1 MYLENGVYKYSE
13 SIDFEVLSIS
23 VSING
28 EPVVVYDLASGEEL
42 PSNVVQA
49 LFDDKVIKW
58 AHNAIFER
66 ICLSEWLK
74 RTYPLFYKQYGRS
87 NLNPTCWRCTMV
99 LGVYYGLPAS
109 LNDMG
114 KALKLENQKLEEGKK
129 LVKNFC
135 QPCKPTSGNNYRT
148 RNLPAHN
155 PDEWKL
161 FLEYNRRDVEVAL
174 EIKAILSKYQLPQN
188 FWQEYALDQE
198 INDRGILVDTNS
210 VSNAVRFCEQ
220 YMADTTTALKN
231 LTGIDNPNS
240 IQQMKAWLESKDIK
254 VASLDKNAV
263 DALMLTV
270 PADIKT
276 ILTLYRKMKKTSVA
290 KYTKMFNARGRD
302 GRIRGA
308 FQFYGAKLKLTICY
322 QAKTKTN
329 NIEFRYQDNI
339 LFITLPSGRELC
351 YRNPKI
357 ELGELGQEITYD
369 DAKIGVRVK
378 SYGAKF
384 VENIVQGI
392 SRDILANAMMRLQS
406 RGAIIAH
413 VHDEV
418 VLECHK
424 SESVD
429 KICELMSI
437 PPDWMPDINLKVEGF
452 ESMYYRK

>member
-1 MYLENGVYKYSE
+1 
-13 SIDFEVLSIS
+13 
-23 VSING
+23 
-28 EPVVVYDLASGEEL
+28 
-42 PSNVVQA
+42 
-49 LFDDKVIKW
+49 
-58 AHNAIFER
+58 
-66 ICLSEWLK
+66 
-74 RTYPLFYKQYGRS
+74 
-87 NLNPTCWRCTMV
+87 MV

-220 YMADTTTALKN
+220 YMADTTTALKK

-240 IQQMKAWLESKDIK
+240 IQQMKSWLESKGIK

-263 DALMLTV
+263 DNLMLTV
-270 PADIKT
+270 PADIKA
-276 ILTLYRKMKKTSVA
+276 ILMLYRKMKKTSVA
-290 KYTKMFNARGRD
+290 KYTKMFNAQGRD

-308 FQFYGAKLKLTICY
+308 FQFYGASRTGRWSGRQVQFQNLPRGNTTDFESAMSLLKAGNYEGFKAKHDSVLETLAGLIRTMIIPSNDLKLIVADY
-322 QAKTKTN
+322 SA
-329 NIEFRYQDNI
+329 IEARV
-339 LFITLPSGRELC
+339 LAFI
-351 YRNPKI
+351 
-357 ELGELGQEITYD
+357 
-369 DAKIGVRVK
+369 A
-378 SYGAKF
+378 
-384 VENIVQGI
+384 
-392 SRDILANAMMRLQS
+392 
-406 RGAIIAH
+406 
-413 VHDEV
+413 DER
-418 VLECHK
+418 
-424 SESVD
+424 
-429 KICELMSI
+429 
-437 PPDWMPDINLKVEGF
+437 WRLKVARRQIINNYGF
-452 ESMYYRK
+452 AID